1 MNEVISFRDFC
12 KFLIIIISIVTLNAC
27 QLTEPKKEAPPE
39 AVEVEP
45 VEETIPPPTDS
56 LSPNERVRVAL
67 QALQHG
73 DYDSARNQL
82 TWALQDD
89 PEHRRANH
97 LLNQMDADPIDYL
110 GLKNFFYDVQPGD
123 SLSLIAKNF
132 LNDPYKFVILARYNK
147 LDNPSKLAPGQR
159 IRVPGVMPERVKTKA
174 KPVAKK
180 SPAEALPAK
189 PERAEPEVLTPA
201 DSGTESAEYVEP
213 AAIIE
218 DEPVSEA
225 TQLEESEVQIQP
237 VEAPVEVPEEA
248 ETTAAEST
256 PSHEEVL
263 RSARQLYADNDL
275 PAAIY
280 LLESETNNYSE
291 TTEIPTQLASYYR
304 EYANQLINKDRLEDA
319 RVTLEKLI
327 ILDASDNNAIN
338 QLIYV
343 EDKIEARKLLQKGQN
358 EEREGEHQA
367 AYRTYG
373 QVLTYDPDNLT
384 AKTSQ
389 VRVRNLITDSYHRQA
404 MQLFRRQELDKA
416 IEFWNKILELDP
428 NHTLAPGYKAR
439 ALEMKQQLQR
449 IDSKPN

>member
-1 MNEVISFRDFC
+1 VNEVINFRGFC
-12 KFLIIIISIVTLNAC
+12 KFLIIIIPVFILSAC
-27 QLTEPKKEAPPE
+27 QLTSPKQEAPPE
-39 AVEVEP
+39 PVEVEP

-56 LSPNERVRVAL
+56 LSPNERVRKAL
-67 QALQHG
+67 QALQLG

-97 LLNQMDADPIDYL
+97 LLEQMDADPIDYL

-159 IRVPGVMPERVKTKA
+159 IRVPGVMPKKVKTKA
-174 KPVAKK
+174 KPVAKP
-180 SPAEALPAK
+180 SPAEAIA
-189 PERAEPEVLTPA
+189 EEPEVLTPTN
-201 DSGTESAEYVEP
+201 SEPESPESVEP
-213 AAIIE
+213 QPPATSEPIIE
-218 DEPVSEA
+218 DEPASEMS
-225 TQLEESEVQIQP
+225 QLEETEVQIQS
-237 VEAPVEVPEEA
+237 VEAEA
-248 ETTAAEST
+248 TATETI

-263 RSARQLYADNDL
+263 SSARQLYTDNDL

-280 LLESETNNYSE
+280 LLESETNRHSE
-291 TTEIPTQLASYYR
+291 TTEIRTQLASYYS
-304 EYANQLINKDRLEDA
+304 EHANQLINQDRLEDA
-319 RVTLEKLI
+319 RVILEKLI

-343 EDKIEARKLLQKGQN
+343 EDKIEAHKLLQKGQD
-358 EEREGEHQA
+358 EERDGKHQA

-373 QVLTYDPDNLT
+373 QVLTYDPDNQT
-384 AKTSQ
+384 AKASQ
-389 VRVRNLITDSYHRQA
+389 VRVRNQITDSYHRQA
-404 MQLFRRQELDKA
+404 MQLFRRQELDEA
-416 IEFWNKILELDP
+416 IGFWNKILELDP

-439 ALEMKQQLQR
+439 AMEMKQQLQR